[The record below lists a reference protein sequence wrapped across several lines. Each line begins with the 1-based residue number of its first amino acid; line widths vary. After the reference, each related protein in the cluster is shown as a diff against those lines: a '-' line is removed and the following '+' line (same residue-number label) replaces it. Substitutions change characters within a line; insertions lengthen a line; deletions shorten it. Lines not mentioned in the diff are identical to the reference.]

1 MSVCIGEVVAVE
13 GTRISIR
20 VFDESNKDTLFY
32 QGERYK
38 GVSIREHISIQRG
51 FKDIICLV
59 QGEFLDERRF
69 HENPEKIY
77 YERRIDVKPI
87 GYIDHDTFKEG
98 IKYLPMIKDQAFII
112 KESVVTAIF
121 SKDEVEGIR
130 LGQLVKEEIPILIP
144 WKKLFN
150 THIGIFGNTGSGK
163 SNTLTKIYTALF
175 EQKAANF
182 SGRSKFSILDFNGEY
197 TGNQLLSAE
206 NKKVY
211 NLKTGQIPGDRFP
224 IASTEFWNPEVLSIL
239 FQATQNTQRPFLNR
253 LVSGRE
259 RFKANANSLNNYFR
273 LVFEEIFSAASKRI
287 ECLDQLRR
295 IATLIN
301 ADGLVQALNYVRW
314 HGGNA
319 NTFVHDA
326 NGTKVFFNA
335 NLEAYDQLLRQH
347 VEAVDC
353 NKLDAFEEFLLRSHL
368 LLARDL
374 NFNFVQFDHI
384 QPLLKRAEAALTHL
398 KKVLVISDEKPDNN
412 ILTVVS
418 LRNCNQ
424 EVKKILPLLIAK
436 HYYTNHRNDVASP
449 PDRTMH
455 LIIDE
460 AHNILSEQSSREHE
474 AWRDYRLELFEEI
487 IKEGRKFGMFIT
499 LSSQRPADISATI
512 VSQLHNFFIH
522 RLVNDRD
529 LFLIENTISTL
540 DTMSKAMIPNLSKG
554 CCIVTGTS
562 FDLPMTVQ
570 VDMLERS
577 KQPDSEDVDLGKLWS
592 SQKAES

>member
-1 MSVCIGEVVAVE
+1 MSVCIGEVIAVQ
-13 GTRISIR
+13 GTGISIR
-20 VFDESNKDTLFY
+20 LFDDSNKDTLFY

-38 GVSIREHISIQRG
+38 GVSIREHICIQRG
-51 FKDIICLV
+51 FRDIICLV

-69 HENPEKIY
+69 HENPDKIY

-87 GYIDHDTFKEG
+87 GYIEHNVFNEG

-112 KESVVTAIF
+112 KESLVAAIF
-121 SKDEVEGIR
+121 SKDSAEGIR
-130 LGQLVKEEIPILIP
+130 LGQLVKEEIPIFIP
-144 WKKLFN
+144 WRKLFN

-163 SNTLTKIYTALF
+163 SNTLTKLYTALF
-175 EQKAANF
+175 EQKAINF
-182 SGRSKFSILDFNGEY
+182 AGRSKFSILDFNGEY
-197 TGNQLLSAE
+197 TGDQLLDAAQ
-206 NKKVY
+206 KKIY
-211 NLKTGQIPGDRFP
+211 NLKTGQIAGDKFP
-224 IASTEFWNPEVLSIL
+224 IASAEFWNAEVLSIL

-259 RFKANANSLNNYFR
+259 RFKDNAQSLSKYFR
-273 LVFEEIFSAASKRI
+273 KVFEEVFSAASKRV
-287 ECLDQLRR
+287 ECLDLLRR
-295 IATLIN
+295 IAVIVS
-301 ADGLVQALNYVRW
+301 ADELAQVLSCIRW
-314 HGGNA
+314 QSGNA
-319 NTFVHDA
+319 NTFVHDI
-326 NGTKVFFNA
+326 NGIRTFFNA
-335 NLEAYDQLLRQH
+335 NLEGYNQLLRQH
-347 VEAVDC
+347 VEAVNC
-353 NKLDAFEEFLLRSHL
+353 NVLDDFEEFVLRSYL
-368 LLARDL
+368 LLTRDL
-374 NFNFVQFDHI
+374 NFNYVQFDHI
-384 QPLLKRAEAALTHL
+384 QPLLKRAEAALNHL
-398 KKVLVISDEKPDNN
+398 KKVLVVRDEELDDA

-436 HYYTNHRNDVASP
+436 HYYATHRNAVASP

-499 LSSQRPADISATI
+499 LSSQRPADISPTV

-529 LFLIENTISTL
+529 LFLIDNTISTL
-540 DTMSKAMIPNLSKG
+540 DSMSKSLIPSLSKG

-562 FDLPMTVQ
+562 FELPMTVQ
-570 VDMLERS
+570 VDILERS

-592 SQKAES
+592 PL

>member
-1 MSVCIGEVVAVE
+1 
-13 GTRISIR
+13 
-20 VFDESNKDTLFY
+20 
-32 QGERYK
+32 
-38 GVSIREHISIQRG
+38 
-51 FKDIICLV
+51 V

-69 HENPEKIY
+69 HENPEKTY

-87 GYIDHDTFKEG
+87 GYIDHESFKEG
-98 IKYLPMIKDQAFII
+98 IKYLPMIKDQAFIV
-112 KESVVTAIF
+112 KESMIAAIF
-121 SKDEVEGIR
+121 SKQEAEGIR
-130 LGQLVKEEIPILIP
+130 LGQLLKEEIPIFVP
-144 WKKLFN
+144 WKRLFN

-163 SNTLTKIYTALF
+163 SNTLTKLYTALF
-175 EQKAANF
+175 EQKANNF
-182 SGRSKFSILDFNGEY
+182 AGRSKFSILDFNGEY
-197 TGNQLLSAE
+197 TGNQLLPAA

-211 NLKTGQIPGDRFP
+211 NLKTGQVQGDRFP

-259 RFKANANSLNNYFR
+259 RFKANAQSLNNYFR
-273 LVFEEIFSAASKRI
+273 KIFEDVFSAASKRI
-287 ECLDQLRR
+287 ECLDLLRR
-295 IATLIN
+295 IAVLVS
-301 ADGLVQALNYVRW
+301 ADGLVQALTYVRW
-314 HGGNA
+314 QSGNA
-319 NTFVHDA
+319 STFVHDL
-326 NGTKVFFNA
+326 NGTRTFFNA
-335 NLEAYDQLLRQH
+335 NLEGYNQILRQH
-347 VEAVDC
+347 VEAVNC
-353 NKLDAFEEFLLRSHL
+353 NTLDDFEEFVLRSHL
-368 LLARDL
+368 LLTRDL
-374 NFNFVQFDHI
+374 NLNFVQFDHI
-384 QPLLKRAEAALTHL
+384 QPLLKRAEAALNHL
-398 KKVLVISDEKPDNN
+398 KRVLIVCDEEPDDA

-424 EVKKILPLLIAK
+424 EVKKILPLLVAK
-436 HYYTNHRNDVASP
+436 HYYARHRNAVASP

-499 LSSQRPADISATI
+499 LSSQRPADISPTV

-529 LFLIENTISTL
+529 LFLIDNTISTL
-540 DTMSKAMIPNLSKG
+540 DSMSKSLIPSLSKG

-592 SQKAES
+592 PQGVGVQ